1 MLVIIFVFVALSVF
15 LIGRLIA
22 HLFDLRMLFT
32 RDFSLKA
39 QFKRAKKASPWIKM
53 LLGEDFVF
61 PAEVIDKTEN
71 GEPVS
76 AHSLHQDS
84 KQACSVDKI
93 PEIKSSKWDENYQ
106 KLDNYA
112 FVENIWGVKIADQV
126 LYNLEDYSLDGAV
139 KLASQFIY
147 AELYSDTIIKYYQNG
162 TRSLEEIVPTT
173 VYRIPSPYENWKAL
187 SIGKAQMLFPELFS
201 ENQKKKFANQSLLY
215 SPDKRKFRLIS
226 KLKDREGYGYTE
238 FADFKRLD
246 VSDLTEWRFGQKY
259 PKWKTCDCLT
269 TSLRSVFRKFL
280 QAYQEGKCRYSYDL
294 SFDKGY
300 ASRTISLFAG
310 FPKMSYKDALE
321 VAQDK
326 EQIRNLYFDNDNLTT
341 FNMLQDG
348 TYLNL
353 KEDVCLMPIAFYANW
368 AKPFTER
375 ELLFLF
381 RKRHYEHEKF
391 DVSRFY

>member
-1 MLVIIFVFVALSVF
+1 MLVIIFVFVAVVAYLIFHFIVPFGDSSV
-15 LIGRLIA
+15 
-22 HLFDLRMLFT
+22 LFT

-39 QFKRAKKASPWIKM
+39 QFKSAKKSSPWIKM

-84 KQACSVDKI
+84 KQACSVSKI
-93 PEIKSSKWDENYQ
+93 SEIKPSKWDKKCQ

-112 FVENIWGVKIADQV
+112 FVENIWGIKIADQV
-126 LYNLEDYSLDGAV
+126 LYDLEDYSLDGAV
-139 KLASQFIY
+139 KLVSQFIY

-162 TRSLEEIVPTT
+162 KRILEKIKPLV
-173 VYRIPSPYENWKAL
+173 VYRIPSPYENWKCL
-187 SIGKAQMLFPELFS
+187 SFEKAQMLFPELFS
-201 ENQKKKFANQSLLY
+201 RRAKKKFANQSLLY

-226 KLKDREGYGYTE
+226 KLKDEERGYTK

-246 VSDLTEWRFGQKY
+246 VNDLTEWRFRQKY
-259 PKWKTCDCLT
+259 PKWLTCVFLT
-269 TSLRSVFRKFL
+269 TSLRSEFRKFL
-280 QAYQEGKCRYSYDL
+280 QAYQEGNYSYGFSCKRGYSSC
-294 SFDKGY
+294 SF
-300 ASRTISLFAG
+300 SFFAG
-310 FPKMSYKDALE
+310 FPNLSYKDALE

-326 EQIRNLYFDNDNLTT
+326 EQIRNLYFDNDDLTT

-353 KEDVCLMPIAFYANW
+353 KDDVCLMPIAFYANW
-368 AKPFTER
+368 AKPFTKS

-381 RKRHYEHEKF
+381 RKRHYTHEKF
-391 DVSRFY
+391 EVSRFY

>member
-1 MLVIIFVFVALSVF
+1 MLVIIFVFVAVVAYLIFHFIVPFGDSSV
-15 LIGRLIA
+15 
-22 HLFDLRMLFT
+22 LFT

-39 QFKRAKKASPWIKM
+39 QFKSAKKSSPWIKM

-84 KQACSVDKI
+84 KQACSVSKI
-93 PEIKSSKWDENYQ
+93 SEIKPSKWDKKCQ

-126 LYNLEDYSLDGAV
+126 LYDLEDYSLDGAV

-162 TRSLEEIVPTT
+162 KRILEKIKPLV
-173 VYRIPSPYENWKAL
+173 VYRIPSPYENWKCL
-187 SIGKAQMLFPELFS
+187 SFEKAQMLFPELFS
-201 ENQKKKFANQSLLY
+201 RRAKKKFANQSLLY

-226 KLKDREGYGYTE
+226 KLKDEERGYTK

-246 VSDLTEWRFGQKY
+246 VNDLTEWRFRQKY
-259 PKWKTCDCLT
+259 PKWLTCVFLT
-269 TSLRSVFRKFL
+269 TSLRSEFRKFL
-280 QAYQEGKCRYSYDL
+280 QAYQEGNYSYGFSCKRGYSSC
-294 SFDKGY
+294 SF
-300 ASRTISLFAG
+300 SFFAG
-310 FPKMSYKDALE
+310 FPNLSYKDALE

-326 EQIRNLYFDNDNLTT
+326 EQIRNLYFDNDDLTT

-353 KEDVCLMPIAFYANW
+353 KDDVCLMPIAFYANW
-368 AKPFTER
+368 AKPFTKS

-381 RKRHYEHEKF
+381 RKRHYTHEKF
-391 DVSRFY
+391 EVSRFY

>member
-1 MLVIIFVFVALSVF
+1 MKIIIFVFVALSVF

-32 RDFSLKA
+32 RNFSLKA
-39 QFKRAKKASPWIKM
+39 QFKRAKKSSPWIKM

-61 PAEVIDKTEN
+61 PADVIDKTEN

-76 AHSLHQDS
+76 AHSLHQDP
-84 KQACSVDKI
+84 KQACSVSKI
-93 PEIKSSKWDENYQ
+93 SEIKPSKWDKKCQ

-112 FVENIWGVKIADQV
+112 FFENIWGVKIADQV
-126 LYNLEDYSLDGAV
+126 LYDLEDYSLDGAV

-162 TRSLEEIVPTT
+162 KRSLEEIKPLV
-173 VYRIPSPYENWKAL
+173 VYRIPSPYENWKCL
-187 SIGKAQMLFPELFS
+187 SFKKAQMLFPELFS
-201 ENQKKKFANQSLLY
+201 RRAKKKFAGQSLLY
-215 SPDKRKFRLIS
+215 SPDKQKFRLIS
-226 KLKDREGYGYTE
+226 QLEDGKGGYTK
-238 FADFKRLD
+238 FTDFKRLD
-246 VSDLTEWRFGQKY
+246 VRDLTEWRFGQKY
-259 PKWKTCDCLT
+259 PKWLTCDFLT
-269 TSLRSVFRKFL
+269 TSLRSEFRKFL
-280 QAYQEGKCRYSYDL
+280 QAYQEGNYSYGFSCQRGYYSN
-294 SFDKGY
+294 SF
-300 ASRTISLFAG
+300 SLFAG
-310 FPKMSYKDALE
+310 FPNMSYKDALE

-326 EQIRNLYFDNDNLTT
+326 EQIRNLYFDNDDLTT

-353 KEDVCLMPIAFYANW
+353 KDDVCLMPIAFYANW
-368 AKPFTER
+368 AKPFTKS

-381 RKRHYEHEKF
+381 RKRHYSHKKF

>member
-1 MLVIIFVFVALSVF
+1 MLVIIFVFVAVVAYLIFHFIVPFGDSSV
-15 LIGRLIA
+15 
-22 HLFDLRMLFT
+22 LFT

-39 QFKRAKKASPWIKM
+39 QFKSAKKSSPWIKM

-84 KQACSVDKI
+84 KQACSVSKI
-93 PEIKSSKWDENYQ
+93 SEIKPSKWDKKCQ

-126 LYNLEDYSLDGAV
+126 LYDLEDYSLDGAV

-162 TRSLEEIVPTT
+162 KRILEKIKPLV
-173 VYRIPSPYENWKAL
+173 VYRIPSPYENWKCL
-187 SIGKAQMLFPELFS
+187 SFEKAQMLFPELFS
-201 ENQKKKFANQSLLY
+201 RRAKKKFANQSLLY

-226 KLKDREGYGYTE
+226 KLKDEERGYTK

-246 VSDLTEWRFGQKY
+246 VNDLTEWRFRQKY
-259 PKWKTCDCLT
+259 PKWLTCVFLT
-269 TSLRSVFRKFL
+269 TSLRSEFRKFL
-280 QAYQEGKCRYSYDL
+280 QAYQEGNYSYGFSCQRGYYSN
-294 SFDKGY
+294 SF
-300 ASRTISLFAG
+300 SLFAG
-310 FPKMSYKDALE
+310 FPNMSYKDALE

-326 EQIRNLYFDNDNLTT
+326 EQIRNLYFDNDDLTT

-353 KEDVCLMPIAFYANW
+353 KDDVCLMPIAFYANW
-368 AKPFTER
+368 AKPFTKS

-381 RKRHYEHEKF
+381 RKRHYTHEKF
-391 DVSRFY
+391 EVSRFY